1 MNPSMIPIAADRPIL
16 TFVALLAT
24 SIWVGGFVTIA
35 VVARVARRQLDPRS
49 RVAFFRDL
57 GRVYGLL
64 GTGALA
70 VAIACG
76 AAMLD
81 DHGWDGTA
89 LAAVLVT
96 AALVVA
102 TCAGMLQARAMTRLR
117 ERAGREPGD
126 KLLAARVR
134 RGARLAVGPRASIG
148 LLTLA
153 ILALAGVLAS

>member
-1 MNPSMIPIAADRPIL
+1 MNLSMTPIAAERPIL

-35 VVARVARRQLDPRS
+35 VVARVARRQLDPGS

-57 GRVYGLL
+57 GRAYGLL

-81 DHGWDGTA
+81 AHGWDGTA
-89 LAAVLVT
+89 VAAALAT

-102 TCAGMLQARAMTRLR
+102 TCAGMLQARTMTRLR

-126 KLLAARVR
+126 ELLAVRVQ
-134 RGARLAVGPRASIG
+134 RGARLAVALRATIG

>member
-1 MNPSMIPIAADRPIL
+1 MIPIAADRPIL
-16 TFVALLAT
+16 TFVALLAI
-24 SIWVGGFVTIA
+24 SIWVGGFVTIG
-35 VVARVARRQLDPRS
+35 VVARVARRQLDPGV

-81 DHGWDGTA
+81 EHGWDGTA
-89 LAAVLVT
+89 LAAVLLT

-102 TCAGMLQARAMTRLR
+102 TCAGMLQARAMTRMR

-126 KLLAARVR
+126 ELLAGRVQ
-134 RGARLAVGPRASIG
+134 RGARLAVALRATIG

-153 ILALAGVLAS
+153 VVAVVAVLAS